1 VAAMPPA
8 ETREFQITVI
18 PQNEQNQA
26 FKSFEKT
33 STATNERTLSKKGCE
48 PHLSVQR
55 EGDRITSIHI
65 QCSCGQTIDLTC
77 LYDPP
82 AKDPPVK
89 ATPAKDPAAKDPP
102 AKDPPVKEPLA
113 KDLFALDPPAKAAPA
128 KDPSAKVSSAKAKQK

>member
-1 VAAMPPA
+1 MPSA
-8 ETREFQITVI
+8 ETRDFQITVI

-26 FKSFEKT
+26 FKSFEKA
-33 STATNERTLSKKGCE
+33 STATNKKGCE

-82 AKDPPVK
+82 AKDPPIK
-89 ATPAKDPAAKDPP
+89 ATPAKDPP
-102 AKDPPVKEPLA
+102 AKEPPVKAAPAKEPLA
-113 KDLFALDPPAKAAPA
+113 KDLFGIDPPAKASPT
-128 KDPSAKVSSAKAKQK
+128 KAKQK

>member
-1 VAAMPPA
+1 MPSA
-8 ETREFQITVI
+8 EKRDFQITVI

-48 PHLSVQR
+48 PYLSVQR

-82 AKDPPVK
+82 AKDPPAKEPPVK
-89 ATPAKDPAAKDPP
+89 ATPAKDL
-102 AKDPPVKEPLA
+102 PVKEAPAKEPVA
-113 KDLFALDPPAKAAPA
+113 KDLFGVDPPAKAPR
-128 KDPSAKVSSAKAKQK
+128 AKAKQK